1 MTIFWDFNGTL
12 VDDVELTV
20 RINDEVFLRHGYRKT
35 SVEEYRR
42 LFRFPV
48 QAYYDALGV
57 SAEDFPTIAREWGER
72 YVACFDQVRLAPG
85 VAETVK
91 RFHQAGF
98 RQVIL
103 SASQQDR
110 LRAQV
115 NGFPALRGMFDAV
128 LGLADVYA
136 AGKVTLALDYLRDS
150 RIDPKDAAFI
160 GDTCHDAEVARAIG
174 CGCYLISGGHQ
185 SDEVL
190 ADAGAPVLKRLQ
202 DLPPLLGL

>member
-1 MTIFWDFNGTL
+1 MTVFWDFNGTL

-20 RINDEVFLRHGYRKT
+20 RINDAVFVRHGYRKT

-57 SAEDFPTIAREWGER
+57 TAEDFPTVAREWGEL
-72 YVACFDQVRLAPG
+72 YSASFDQVSLAPG
-85 VAETVK
+85 VAETVA

-115 NGFPALRGMFDAV
+115 DGFPALRGMFDAV

-136 AGKVTLALDYLRDS
+136 AGKVTLALDYLRES
-150 RIDPKDAAFI
+150 HLDPKDAVFI

-174 CGCYLISGGHQ
+174 CRCYLISGGHQ

-190 ADAGAPVLKRLQ
+190 ASSGAPVLKRLQ
-202 DLPPLLGL
+202 ELPPLLGL